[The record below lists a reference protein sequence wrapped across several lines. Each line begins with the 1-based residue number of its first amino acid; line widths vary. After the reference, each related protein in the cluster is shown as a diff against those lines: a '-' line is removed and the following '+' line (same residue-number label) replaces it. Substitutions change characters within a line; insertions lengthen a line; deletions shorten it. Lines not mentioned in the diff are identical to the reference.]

1 MDYKKEAVQRKDE
14 IISDLRA
21 MVSIKSILDESTS
34 EENAPFGKDVRRAL
48 DRFIEM
54 AERDGFKAVD
64 VDGYAGYIEYGEG
77 EECVG
82 VLGHLDV
89 VPLGENWDF
98 DPLGCEEKD
107 GYLFGRGTS
116 DDKGPTMAAYHAL
129 KILKDNN
136 VKLDRRVRLIVGCD
150 EETGFR
156 CMEYYKQ
163 HEEIPSYGFVP
174 DANFPV
180 IYGEKGIAY
189 VYLDSEYNTVIKAMN
204 SGEVGNVVM
213 GIADATVSEPVHV
226 EAFHEY
232 LSKHNLKG
240 SVSEDTY
247 HVEGKFAH
255 AMSPEEGV
263 NAGVYLLGFIAE
275 AHDDE
280 YAKVLYNLV
289 HSYHGEGLGINFTG
303 EYMGPL
309 TMNMGVIRISSEK
322 QRVLLDMRYPDGY
335 SSKQVFETIEN
346 KVKPLNMIM
355 SIDTDKDMV
364 FMDPKGEMIQIL
376 ETIYREETGDMES
389 PLITMGG
396 GTYAKAF
403 ANHVAYGMEFPL
415 MNHPEIV
422 GDVHQANEAVSIQA
436 LLDGTAIYAR
446 AIVKLCNM

>member
-21 MVSIKSILDESTS
+21 MVNIKSILDESTS

-150 EETGFR
+150 EEAGFR

-163 HEEIPSYGFVP
+163 HEVIP
-174 DANFPV
+174 
-180 IYGEKGIAY
+180 
-189 VYLDSEYNTVIKAMN
+189 
-204 SGEVGNVVM
+204 
-213 GIADATVSEPVHV
+213 
-226 EAFHEY
+226 
-232 LSKHNLKG
+232 
-240 SVSEDTY
+240 
-247 HVEGKFAH
+247 
-255 AMSPEEGV
+255 
-263 NAGVYLLGFIAE
+263 
-275 AHDDE
+275 
-280 YAKVLYNLV
+280 
-289 HSYHGEGLGINFTG
+289 
-303 EYMGPL
+303 
-309 TMNMGVIRISSEK
+309 
-322 QRVLLDMRYPDGY
+322 
-335 SSKQVFETIEN
+335 
-346 KVKPLNMIM
+346 
-355 SIDTDKDMV
+355 
-364 FMDPKGEMIQIL
+364 
-376 ETIYREETGDMES
+376 
-389 PLITMGG
+389 
-396 GTYAKAF
+396 
-403 ANHVAYGMEFPL
+403 
-415 MNHPEIV
+415 
-422 GDVHQANEAVSIQA
+422 
-436 LLDGTAIYAR
+436 
-446 AIVKLCNM
+446 